1 MILTRSRGRC
11 PPLPHPEERRL
22 GRVNL
27 STARRDY
34 EEGHHPT
41 GSMGPKIEATICGLG
56 NGDRR
61 VVVGHLMSWLL
72 CTSRLASQI
81 PDDA

>member
-34 EEGHHPT
+34 EEGHD
-41 GSMGPKIEATICGLG
+41 AGLG
-56 NGDRR
+56 RPI
-61 VVVGHLMSWLL
+61 
-72 CTSRLASQI
+72 A
-81 PDDA
+81 A